1 MGKKKDR
8 KGDRMWRGEGIKTR
22 LGKGI
27 YILPKGGHQESNLEV
42 TIIEDG
48 DPH

>member
-1 MGKKKDR
+1 
-8 KGDRMWRGEGIKTR
+8 MWRGEEIKR
-22 LGKGI
+22 RHGNGM
-27 YILPKGGHQESNLEV
+27 YILLKGGHQESNLEV